1 VRLGVYDDHVYCSD
15 ADGYSTD
22 RAAIGI
28 PLGLAERLTEVVLF
42 GRLDPEPCRSFYSLP
57 KERVRLVP
65 LRFYPSVT
73 DIAGILRAVPAA
85 RRAFLGELNEIDAI
99 WVFGPNPLSYLF
111 VWLALRRHVPVILGV
126 RQEFPGYIRN
136 RLPSR
141 KWFWAVGLAHIFEW
155 AYRRLARRLPTIVVS
170 EALGESYR
178 RAGAPV
184 LVAPFSL
191 VSRSELAPL
200 EEALARSW
208 HGAELCLLT
217 VGRLDSEKNPML
229 LPEILAELRERDPRW
244 RLIVVGQGPLDE
256 AVRERA
262 AELGVESA
270 LDLRGYVPSGQ
281 PLWSLYRSAN
291 AFLHVSLTEGL
302 PQVLVEANAAG
313 APIVATDVGGV
324 RRGLDDGRLGLLIP
338 PRDAHA
344 AVHALERLRT
354 DEQLRTELV
363 RAGLEHAGRQTKEA
377 QLDRIAE
384 FIREQI
390 G

>member
-1 VRLGVYDDHVYCSD
+1 
-15 ADGYSTD
+15 
-22 RAAIGI
+22 
-28 PLGLAERLTEVVLF
+28 
-42 GRLDPEPCRSFYSLP
+42 
-57 KERVRLVP
+57 
-65 LRFYPSVT
+65 
-73 DIAGILRAVPAA
+73 
-85 RRAFLGELNEIDAI
+85 
-99 WVFGPNPLSYLF
+99 
-111 VWLALRRHVPVILGV
+111 VILGV
-126 RQEFPGYIRN
+126 RQEFPSYIRN

-155 AYRRLARRLPTIVVS
+155 AYRRLARRLPTVVVS

-208 HGAELCLLT
+208 HGDELRVLT
-217 VGRLDSEKNPML
+217 VGRLDAEKNPML
-229 LPEILAELRERDPRW
+229 LPEILAGLLQRDPRW

-270 LDLRGYVPSGQ
+270 IDLHGYVPSGQ

-313 APIVATDVGGV
+313 APVVATDVGGV
-324 RRGLDDGRLGLLIP
+324 RRGLEEGRLGLLIP
-338 PRDAHA
+338 PRDAGA
-344 AVHALERLRT
+344 AVEALERLRT

-363 RAGLEHAGRQTKEA
+363 RAGIEHAGRQTKEA

-384 FIREQI
+384 FIREQT
-390 G
+390 GTQPA